1 MYFNTNIKLMR
12 LRRDRTQDVVANEL
26 GVSRSTLNS
35 YENGSIKN
43 PTLDALLTFS
53 KYFKVSIDTL
63 VKVDMSKLSQFQLAE
78 LEKGHDVYVTG
89 SRLRVLATTVDSRNK
104 ENIEVVPLKA
114 KAGYKNGYADPE
126 FVKKLP
132 SFQLPILLSD
142 RKYRMFQISG
152 DSMLPIPDKSWVIGE
167 YLENWYDIKD
177 GHAYVL
183 LTQDEGIVFKLAY
196 NNIKKKK
203 NLLLKSLN
211 SVYEPYEI
219 NVSEVKEVWKFC
231 NYMSSEIPDHSLSTD
246 GLRSAI
252 QSIEKNIF
260 DLKKS
265 VKEFE

>member
-1 MYFNTNIKLMR
+1 MYFSPNIKLLRMR
-12 LRRDRTQDVVANEL
+12 KNRTQDVVANEL

-43 PTLDALLTFS
+43 PTLDALLSFS
-53 KYFKVSIDTL
+53 KYFRMSIDTL
-63 VKVDMSKLSQFQLAE
+63 VKIDLGKLSQFQLAE
-78 LEKGHDVYVTG
+78 LENGHDVYVTG
-89 SRLRVLATTVDSRNK
+89 TRLRVLATTVDSNNK
-104 ENIEVVPLKA
+104 ENIEVVPIKA

-132 SFQLPILLSD
+132 SFQLPILLND
-142 RKYRMFQISG
+142 RKYRMFQITG

-183 LTQDEGIVFKLAY
+183 LTQDEGIVFKIAY
-196 NNIKKKK
+196 NQIKKKK

-211 SVYEPYEI
+211 SAYDPYEI

-231 NYMSSEIPDHSLSTD
+231 NYMSSEIPDSLTKD

-252 QSIEKNIF
+252 RTIEKNIF
-260 DLKKS
+260 ELKKS
-265 VKEFE
+265 VQEFE